1 MQSQP
6 FEPSISTVA
15 AAGLALGV
23 VLIVGR
29 AASMRANGG
38 PDGGPDG
45 AGRPRAT
52 AWSLT
57 SGVGGV
63 VAAIVFGLILAF
75 GTAKLF
81 SSTGVT
87 SLGRALAFTT
97 APFAV
102 PAAMVLFEARETGMY
117 ARATIRA
124 ASLVLGGALLG
135 YILFSFPA

>member
-23 VLIVGR
+23 VLILGR
-29 AASMRANGG
+29 AASMRAN
-38 PDGGPDG
+38 GGPDG